1 MSAPAPRRPLLGIAV
16 ALTSLVLSLG
26 LAELALRVF
35 SPRPPS
41 WLAIYRRHP
50 ALPFYSLLPDLR
62 ATVDTGDAHWVV
74 LTDGDGF
81 RVGEAKP
88 GPASCTDLWLGDSFA
103 LGHGVNYEQS
113 IVGILAA
120 REPARRQ
127 VNSAV
132 PGYGPVQ
139 YRQTLEY
146 LLGQGRRFDA
156 ITVMSYVGND
166 FHDALWDKDV
176 AVRDGVVGHR
186 GDWKSYLKTGSHL
199 YRLASAVFHRLGPP
213 AESPFAQV
221 DAELADSSEWERD
234 FLSRARKTYDAEMA
248 RILALG
254 REAGAEVR
262 FVIIPTQAAVEVAA
276 AAGDVPGAAVRPLL
290 PVLNAIASLEAMNA
304 PVFDATP
311 VLAANGAARLFLP
324 YDGHLTADG
333 NRVVAE
339 ALIATWPLACGRGPA
354 SP

>member
-1 MSAPAPRRPLLGIAV
+1 MSETTPRRPLLGIAV
-16 ALTSLVLSLG
+16 ALGSVVVSLL
-26 LAELALRVF
+26 LAEVLLRVV

-50 ALPFYSLLPDLR
+50 ALPFYALLPNLH

-74 LTDGDGF
+74 RTDADGF
-81 RVGEAKP
+81 RVGEAAP
-88 GPASCTDLWLGDSFA
+88 RAASCTDLWLGDSFA

-120 REPARRQ
+120 REPATRQ

-156 ITVMSYVGND
+156 IYVMSYVGND

-176 AVRDGVVGHR
+176 AVRDGVVGHQ
-186 GDWKSYLKTGSHL
+186 GDWKSYLKTWSHL
-199 YRLASAVFHRLGPP
+199 YRLVSAVFHRLGPP
-213 AESPFAQV
+213 TESPYAQI
-221 DAELADSSEWERD
+221 DAELADPNAWEQD
-234 FLSRARKTYDAEMA
+234 FLSRALDTYEAEMA

-254 REAGAEVR
+254 REAGAQVR
-262 FVIIPTQAAVEVAA
+262 FVVLPTKAAVEAA
-276 AAGDVPGAAVRPLL
+276 AAGGDAPGAPARPLL
-290 PVLNAIASLEAMNA
+290 PVSKARASLEAAHA
-304 PVFDATP
+304 PVFDATA
-311 VLAANGAARLFLP
+311 VLAQNAGARLYLP
-324 YDGHLTADG
+324 YDGHLTAEG

-339 ALIATWPLACGRGPA
+339 ALLATWPLACGSGPVA
-354 SP
+354 P

>member
-1 MSAPAPRRPLLGIAV
+1 MSDPAPRRPLLGVAV
-16 ALTSLVLSLG
+16 ALTSVLLSLG

-62 ATVDTGDAHWVV
+62 TTVDTGDAHWVV
-74 LTDGDGF
+74 ATDADGF
-81 RVGEAKP
+81 RVGDA
-88 GPASCTDLWLGDSFA
+88 PAGATSCTDLWLGDSFA
-103 LGHGVNYEQS
+103 LGHGVNYEES

-120 REPARRQ
+120 SAPAVRQ

-156 ITVMSYVGND
+156 IYVMSYVGND
-166 FHDALWDKDV
+166 YHDALWDKDV
-176 AVRDGVVGHR
+176 AVRDGVVGHQ
-186 GDWKSYLKTGSHL
+186 GDWKSYLKTWSHL
-199 YRLASAVFHRLGPP
+199 YRLASSVFHRLAPP
-213 AESPFAQV
+213 TESPYAKL
-221 DAELADSSEWERD
+221 DEELADPNAWEQD

-254 REAGAEVR
+254 REAGAEPR
-262 FVIIPTQAAVEVAA
+262 FVIIPTKAAVEAA
-276 AAGDVPGAAVRPLL
+276 RAGDVPGAASRPLL
-290 PVLNAIASLEAMNA
+290 PVLNARASLEGMHAQ
-304 PVFDATP
+304 VFDATP
-311 VLAANGAARLFLP
+311 VLAHNGGERLYLP
-324 YDGHLTADG
+324 FDGHLTVEG
-333 NRVVAE
+333 NRIVAQ
-339 ALIATWPLACGRGPA
+339 ALLATWPLACGRETV